1 MFVVCERLDS
11 HGRVFYRAMQDARA
25 AFRMPLEVRFRD
37 CDAMGHVNNAVYF
50 TYFEQC
56 RLRFW
61 HALTGEMAPDA
72 RVIVARTECDYRA
85 PAYFGDPL
93 EITCNVLDI
102 GRSSFVLA
110 QSVEH
115 AENGKR
121 LAEGKTVV
129 VTYDYKAGR
138 SIPIPDDLRRLIE
151 SQRRQA

>member
-1 MFVVCERLDS
+1 MK
-11 HGRVFYRAMQDARA
+11 DARA

-56 RLRFW
+56 RLLFW
-61 HALTGEMAPDA
+61 RALTGEVAPNV

-93 EITCNVLDI
+93 EITCDVADI

-115 AENGKR
+115 AGSGTR
-121 LAEGKTVV
+121 LAEGRTVL

-138 SIPIPDDLRRLIE
+138 SIPIAGDLRQLLE
-151 SQRRQA
+151 SQRRPA